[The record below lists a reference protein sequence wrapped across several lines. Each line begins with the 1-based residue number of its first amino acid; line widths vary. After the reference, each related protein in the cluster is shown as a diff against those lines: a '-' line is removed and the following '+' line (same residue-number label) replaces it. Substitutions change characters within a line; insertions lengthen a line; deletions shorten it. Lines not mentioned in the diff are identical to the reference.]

1 MALVDVNA
9 DALHSATD
17 QLAFGGRK
25 AIAIRCN
32 VADENEVAAMVQQ
45 TVSSFGGLD
54 SVRRQLFFRAC
65 CLTKKC
71 YRSGSCRFNDWK
83 PQRFGF
89 EFARESRRDEGKW
102 KGCFWLSTFPR
113 TAGAVGMWES
123 QRDFQERWEG
133 WKT

>member
-54 SVRRQLFFRAC
+54 SVRRQLFFRVNDNYFSRSATTTSFSKAESF
-65 CLTKKC
+65 LTVVLT
-71 YRSGSCRFNDWK
+71 G
-83 PQRFGF
+83 
-89 EFARESRRDEGKW
+89 AEGKALQ
-102 KGCFWLSTFPR
+102 GCNLSADSEARPGGR
-113 TAGAVGMWES
+113 ALARPS
-123 QRDFQERWEG
+123 C
-133 WKT
+133 

>member
-54 SVRRQLFFRAC
+54 FAFNKCRVRIPSH
-65 CLTKKC
+65 
-71 YRSGSCRFNDWK
+71 SGPEKGSTDKRCHSCN
-83 PQRFGF
+83 QTGS
-89 EFARESRRDEGKW
+89 AHG
-102 KGCFWLSTFPR
+102 
-113 TAGAVGMWES
+113 
-123 QRDFQERWEG
+123 
-133 WKT
+133 